1 MAWWHASQRHG
12 PPAYPKTNTI
22 NFVLLV
28 VSSIYTVADTM
39 VSKEEVEE
47 IEAELL
53 GARFGLRPIIAG
65 LILFHIAALLF
76 YVILLIRGNRP
87 VKKLESKQH

>member
-1 MAWWHASQRHG
+1 
-12 PPAYPKTNTI
+12 
-22 NFVLLV
+22 
-28 VSSIYTVADTM
+28 M

-47 IEAELL
+47 IEAEFL
-53 GARFGLRPIIAG
+53 GTRFGLRPIIAG

-76 YVILLIRGNRP
+76 YVILLIRGSRP